1 MDQKIKQDILIGG
14 NIRKL
19 RKRAG
24 LTQEQMVAKMQLL
37 ECNITRGS
45 YAKIEVGLSNIR
57 VSELIAIKYILG
69 VDYGEFFRI

>member
-69 VDYGEFFRI
+69 VDYGEFFRV

>member
-19 RKRAG
+19 RKQAG